1 MTEESPQFVTMISC
15 HLGMTPMNWYRQF
28 SSECEA
34 TGRVKMWAN
43 FNAAMCSLFLPP
55 DGEYRLREWLCGLS
69 QTTSLHDYVAEF
81 QNLLIQCAVPISQLE
96 LRFYFQQGLTPATA
110 NHLREHHPAALD
122 ETI

>member
-1 MTEESPQFVTMISC
+1 MKT
-15 HLGMTPMNWYRQF
+15 L
-28 SSECEA
+28 
-34 TGRVKMWAN
+34 N
-43 FNAAMCSLFLPP
+43 FGYCPGTILRRLSPP
-55 DGEYRLREWLCGLS
+55 DDGGVTPICHDDIMSSGDDANELVPPIFD

>member
-1 MTEESPQFVTMISC
+1 
-15 HLGMTPMNWYRQF
+15 
-28 SSECEA
+28 
-34 TGRVKMWAN
+34 
-43 FNAAMCSLFLPP
+43 
-55 DGEYRLREWLCGLS
+55 